1 MRKLNFTINSKMKT
15 KKEIDKG
22 YREKFKKLLSQVQ
35 PKKLDLGVELLI
47 KQAKKE
53 ALNSGI
59 SFEEACRRIYE
70 KVENRVE
77 NQLEH
82 AKSCNIKSY

>member
-1 MRKLNFTINSKMKT
+1 MKT
-15 KKEIDKG
+15 KKEIDNG
-22 YREKFKKLLSQVQ
+22 YREKFKKLLSQIQ

-53 ALNSGI
+53 ALSSGI
-59 SFEEACRRIYE
+59 SFEEACRRVYE

-77 NQLEH
+77 NQLEL
-82 AKSCNIKSY
+82 AKSCNIKSD

>member
-1 MRKLNFTINSKMKT
+1 MKT

-53 ALNSGI
+53 ALSSGI

-82 AKSCNIKSY
+82 AKSCNIKSD

>member
-22 YREKFKKLLSQVQ
+22 YREKFKKLLSQIQ

-53 ALNSGI
+53 ALSSGI
-59 SFEEACRRIYE
+59 SVKEACRRVYE

-82 AKSCNIKSY
+82 AKSCNIKSD